1 MNGFNFRSKQA
12 GGLTRYKH
20 MQTIKKQRGAIAIEF
35 AALFTIF
42 FVIVYAIIAYSIPL
56 LLTTTF
62 KQVSSDAGRAA
73 VRVDLALIPPKYKQ
87 EDSEYA
93 QKVSEEVTKAVEKSW
108 LPASWVDGNCPTPK
122 PKPKAKAKAK
132 AEGEGEG
139 ETWTPLPEFNGKP
152 SYGFLKLDTVSK
164 RYTLQVCLQRK
175 YGSTGP
181 ASERAIIPTI
191 NMLGIKIPSLPKA
204 GGETVIRSYT
214 TVRL

>member
-1 MNGFNFRSKQA
+1 MNRFNFRSKQA

-73 VRVDLALIPPKYKQ
+73 VSVDLALKY
-87 EDSEYA
+87 SEYE
-93 QKVSEEVTKAVEKSW
+93 QKVSEEVTKVVEGSW
-108 LPASWVDGNCPTPK
+108 LPSSWVSPCDGQ
-122 PKPKAKAKAK
+122 A
-132 AEGEGEG
+132 
-139 ETWTPLPEFNGKP
+139 
-152 SYGFLKLDTVSK
+152 SYGSLSFDENSD
-164 RYTLQVCLQRK
+164 RYTLKVCLQRE
-175 YGSTGP
+175 YGSTGS
-181 ASERAIIPTI
+181 ASQRAIIPTI
-191 NMLGIKIPSLPKA
+191 NILGMKIPNLPEVDGK
-204 GGETVIRSYT
+204 TVIRSHT